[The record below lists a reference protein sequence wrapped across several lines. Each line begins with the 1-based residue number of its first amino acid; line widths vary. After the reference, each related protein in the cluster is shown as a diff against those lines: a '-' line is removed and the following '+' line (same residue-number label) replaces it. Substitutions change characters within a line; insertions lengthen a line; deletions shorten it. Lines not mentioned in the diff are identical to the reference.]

1 MAPSIIHLLPTWCSC
16 KRPVSCAPGSLA
28 TCAALSTL
36 HAHDAGAVPRRF
48 APWSAA
54 GRRGRVQRLRRG
66 SDRPAMERAAMRH
79 RAAVAAEARVTGI
92 GGNLVAKSGKPIVEE
107 DEELRVSAQVVR
119 WSSEECRR
127 ARGRMAP
134 VARPSIAGQGG
145 ARALRACLRLRA
157 LEPSGP
163 DLCTQDCQD
172 SGGALRCGARAGAR
186 GSGREMSLVQ
196 SRLDAGVS
204 AKRAGQPRLPADVR

>member
-1 MAPSIIHLLPTWCSC
+1 MAPPSSISYPPVQLQAAGLL
-16 KRPVSCAPGSLA
+16 RPGIVGDMRCVVDPAMHTTLA
-28 TCAALSTL
+28 RYPAASPRGVQL
-36 HAHDAGAVPRRF
+36 AAGAECNAF
-48 APWSAA
+48 AE
-54 GRRGRVQRLRRG
+54 G